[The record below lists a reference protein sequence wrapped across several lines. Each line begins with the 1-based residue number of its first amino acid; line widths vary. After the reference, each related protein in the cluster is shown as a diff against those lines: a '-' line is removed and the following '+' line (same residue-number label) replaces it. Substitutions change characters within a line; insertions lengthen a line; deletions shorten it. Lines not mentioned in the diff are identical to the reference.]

1 MEVDEGNIEAFASV
15 PEACL
20 WRIHEPGRGYCELQD
35 RVGGG
40 LTAAVLSHHRT
51 YGSVY
56 GGSCLLTNNV
66 SEFGSV
72 DVSPVVSKRPDRPS
86 ELPAPTS

>member
-1 MEVDEGNIEAFASV
+1 MT
-15 PEACL
+15 P
-20 WRIHEPGRGYCELQD
+20 RIQVQVSAAPRNDHED